1 MPPGTATNSI
11 SQKPA
16 PDLNLLRSRV
26 EAFWKLRQQGRKQEA
41 LNYVDPSCRKYF
53 MGSDE
58 QKFLSFS
65 LAQMRFIPNSS
76 SVKVTVD
83 VRLLFPQFLAP
94 VDSPVEETYVFRNGN
109 WYAQVAPAADLK
121 QLFQDSKEPK
131 SANGPSPE
139 VVAKMRKE
147 LDQLEIKPEQIQL
160 GELRQG
166 DSKVFSVGYKNSG
179 TLPVRVKIKK
189 APPGLSV
196 NSLIADIYPGKSGT
210 LLFTLDTAYLDGKIS
225 DNIAFLVSNDEAETT
240 RELPIEGY
248 VKAPL
253 SFTPTHLVL
262 GQDSRCEVNI
272 KNQTQQAI
280 RINISNLPDFM
291 SIEAF
296 PDKAIDPGATSHNG
310 LRMDRGKIPSKWPG
324 ANIIFEF
331 GKPIDGGK
339 EALCLYC
346 PKNPDKPATGSS
358 N

>member
-1 MPPGTATNSI
+1 MGIVAMPPGTATNSI
-11 SQKPA
+11 SQRPA

-53 MGSDE
+53 MGRDE

-76 SVKVTVD
+76 SVIVTVD

-166 DSKVFSVGYKNSG
+166 DSKVFSVGYKNPG
-179 TLPVRVKIKK
+179 TLPARVKINK

-210 LLFTLDTAYLDGKIS
+210 LLFTLDTTYLDGKIS
-225 DNIAFLVSNDEAETT
+225 DKIAFLVSNEGAEIT

-253 SFTPTHLVL
+253 SFTPPHLVL
-262 GQDSRCEVNI
+262 GQDSRCEVSI
-272 KNQTQQAI
+272 KNQTQQVI
-280 RINISNLPDFM
+280 QINASNLPDFM
-291 SIEAF
+291 SIEG
-296 PDKAIDPGATSHNG
+296 PPIKTIDPGATATVVIVC
-310 LRMDRGKIPSKWPG
+310 DRGKIPSKWPG
-324 ANIIFEF
+324 SNIIFEF
-331 GKPIDGGK
+331 GKPIDGW
-339 EALCLYC
+339 ERSPLLVL
-346 PKNPDKPATGSS
+346 PEKP
-358 N
+358 